1 MDQLTNQIITTS
13 NANSYNGTV
22 SIDYDSAITSDSNTV
37 WSNWTTGNNYYQNV
51 YNNTPPTHDNYTSAD
66 KQICTDEEWEKL
78 CEEQGLIDGDI
89 NW

>member
-1 MDQLTNQIITTS
+1 MDQLTNQITTIS
-13 NANSYNGTV
+13 NASTYTGTI
-22 SIDYDSAITSDSNTV
+22 SIDYDSAITTASNSV
-37 WSNWTTGNNYYQNV
+37 WSNWTTYNNY